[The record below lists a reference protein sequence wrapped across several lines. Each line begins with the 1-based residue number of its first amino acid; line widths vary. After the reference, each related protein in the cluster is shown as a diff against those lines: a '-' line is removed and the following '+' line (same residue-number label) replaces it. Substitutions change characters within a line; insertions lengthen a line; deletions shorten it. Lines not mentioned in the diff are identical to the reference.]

1 MPFDHF
7 NIIAGCY
14 DRVGN
19 FIIKEPLLGLLA
31 LSTSNLLLDAGGG
44 TGRVAAA
51 LQDKVRDVI
60 VADTSRGMLQRAA
73 GKGLNVV
80 NAQAESLPL
89 PSGSIDR
96 ILMMDALHHMADQR
110 IAASELWRVLAPGGR
125 VLIVEPDIRRMLAKV
140 IAISEKLLLMR
151 SHFLPCAEIAALF
164 ASSEAKVESYFD
176 EFNIFLVAEK
186 ARQR

>member
-1 MPFDHF
+1 
-7 NIIAGCY
+7 
-14 DRVGN
+14 
-19 FIIKEPLLGLLA
+19 
-31 LSTSNLLLDAGGG
+31 
-44 TGRVAAA
+44 
-51 LQDKVRDVI
+51 
-60 VADTSRGMLQRAA
+60 
-73 GKGLNVV
+73 
-80 NAQAESLPL
+80 
-89 PSGSIDR
+89 
-96 ILMMDALHHMADQR
+96 MDALHHMADQR